1 MNWRPR
7 SWSAL
12 LFPMLLVAA
21 APGTAALP
29 PPIGDVMAGEFAL
42 QEGDLEAAARYYLLA
57 AQVSPDAGLAERATR
72 VAVLADQPAMAE
84 RALARWRTLA
94 PESLPMRAA
103 ALSLAMRQ
111 GEHER
116 AMDEVRELFAAQG
129 DDGFQAMLAVL
140 SQARGDEAV
149 VARGVARSIHQ
160 EALLPQTL
168 SAWLQF
174 AGLARR
180 LDDRPLSDQLVEAGL
195 ARFPDDPRARLLR
208 ASRLRE
214 TGDEAAARDA
224 LLALGAAD
232 DLPEDLRRPTAGELA
247 RLGAYREAAAL
258 LATAP
263 QDDGSYGQR
272 AAWLVAAEDPAGL
285 LALYR
290 EVEALAASPSPS
302 RRLLL
307 GHLAE
312 ALERW
317 SDAERWYAGIPRG
330 AGHDLAMLRRAR
342 ALDQLDRADD
352 ALDLLHELQADESA
366 DGERQRD
373 SYLFESELLERRQR
387 RDEALTAI
395 DKGLKVFED
404 DPVML
409 YARAMLH
416 ERGDRVDAA
425 LADLR
430 RIIDENP
437 EDAQALNAY
446 GYTLADRTGR
456 FAEALPY
463 IERAYALEPESAPV
477 IDSLG
482 WVNFN
487 LGRTERALELLQRA
501 WARLKDPEIAAHL
514 GEVLWSSGRHE
525 EARTVWL
532 AGAEIDADNPALR
545 RAMEKFKP

>member
-7 SWSAL
+7 SFFAAL
-12 LFPMLLVAA
+12 TLLLACA
-21 APGTAALP
+21 GPAAALP

-42 QEGDLEAAARYYLLA
+42 QQGDLQAASRYYLLA
-57 AQVSPDAGLAERATR
+57 AQVSPDASVAERATR
-72 VAVLADQPAMAE
+72 VAVLADEPALAA
-84 RALARWRTLA
+84 RALARWRALA

-111 GEHER
+111 GDHDL
-116 AMDEVRELFAAQG
+116 AMEEVQELLAAPG
-129 DDGFQAMLAVL
+129 EEGFQALLAVL

-149 VARGVARSIHQ
+149 IARAVARSIHRQ
-160 EALLPQTL
+160 ALLPPTL

-180 LDDRPLSDQLVEAGL
+180 LDDRPLSDEVVEDGL

-214 TGDEAAARDA
+214 AGDAAAARDA
-224 LLALGAAD
+224 LLALRDAP
-232 DLPEDLRRPTAGELA
+232 DLPDDLRRPAAGELA
-247 RLGAYREAAAL
+247 RLGDYREAAAM

-272 AAWLVAAEDPAGL
+272 AAWLVAAEDREGL

-290 EVEALAASPSPS
+290 EVEALAAAPSPS

-317 SDAERWYAGIPRG
+317 DEAERWYAGIPRG

-342 ALDQLDRADD
+342 ALDQMDRTPE
-352 ALDLLHELQADESA
+352 ALDVLHELQADESA

-373 SYLFESELLERRQR
+373 SYLFESEMLERRDR
-387 RDEALTAI
+387 LDDALAAI
-395 DKGLKVFED
+395 AKGLAVFED

-416 ERGDRVDAA
+416 ERNDRVDAA

-446 GYTLADRTGR
+446 GYTLSDRAGRHAD
-456 FAEALPY
+456 ALPY

-482 WVNFN
+482 WVNFH
-487 LGRTERALELLQRA
+487 LGHTERALELLQQA
-501 WARLKDPEIAAHL
+501 WARQKDPEIAAHL
-514 GEVLWSSGRHE
+514 GEALWTSGRRD
-525 EARTVWL
+525 EARAIWR
-532 AGAEIDADNPALR
+532 AGAEMDADNPALR
-545 RAMEKFKP
+545 RTMEKFDP

>member
-1 MNWRPR
+1 MNWRPY
-7 SWSAL
+7 S
-12 LFPMLLVAA
+12 LFASLILLVGASAGPAA
-21 APGTAALP
+21 ALS

-42 QEGDLEAAARYYLLA
+42 QQGDLPAAARYYLLA
-57 AQVSPDAGLAERATR
+57 AQVSPDASVAERATR

-84 RALARWRTLA
+84 RALTRWRTLA

-116 AMDEVRELFAAQG
+116 AMDEVRDLVAARG
-129 DDGFQAMLAVL
+129 DDGFQALLAVL
-140 SQARGDEAV
+140 SQARGNEAV
-149 VARGVARSIHQ
+149 IARGVARGIHQ
-160 EALLPQTL
+160 EQLLPPTL

-180 LDDRPLSDQLVEAGL
+180 LGDRPLSDEVIEAGL

-214 TGDEAAARDA
+214 AGDAEGAREALRALRD
-224 LLALGAAD
+224 AD
-232 DLPEDLRRPTAGELA
+232 DLPADLRRPTAGELA
-247 RLGAYREAAAL
+247 HLGDYREAAAL

-272 AAWLVAAEDPAGL
+272 AAWLVAAEDCDGL

-290 EVEALAASPSPS
+290 EVEALAAAPSPS

-307 GHLAE
+307 GYLAE

-317 SDAERWYAGIPRG
+317 GEAERWYAGVARG

-342 ALDQLDRADD
+342 ALDRMDRAQD
-352 ALDLLHELQADESA
+352 ALDVLHELQADESA

-373 SYLFESELLERRQR
+373 SYLFESEMLERRDR
-387 RDEALTAI
+387 VDDALAAI
-395 DKGLKVFED
+395 GKGLAVFED

-416 ERGDRVDAA
+416 ERSDRVDAA

-456 FAEALPY
+456 HAEALPY

-482 WVNFN
+482 WVNFH
-487 LGRTERALELLQRA
+487 LGRTERALELLQLA

-514 GEVLWSSGRHE
+514 GEALWSSGRRD
-525 EARTVWL
+525 EARAVWR
-532 AGAEIDADNPALR
+532 AGAELDADNPALR
-545 RAMEKFKP
+545 RAMEKFEP

>member
-1 MNWRPR
+1 MNCRRRPR
-7 SWSAL
+7 FAPLVLLLAL
-12 LFPMLLVAA
+12 AGPAA
-21 APGTAALP
+21 AAVP

-42 QEGDLEAAARYYLLA
+42 QQGDLTAAARYYLLA
-57 AQVSPDAGLAERATR
+57 AQVSPDAAVAERATR
-72 VAVLADQPAMAE
+72 VAVLADQPAMAQ
-84 RALARWRTLA
+84 RALARWRALA

-103 ALSLAMRQ
+103 ALSLALRQ
-111 GEHER
+111 GEQEQ
-116 AMDEVRELFAAQG
+116 AMDEVRELFAAPG
-129 DDGFQAMLAVL
+129 LDGFQAALTVL

-149 VARGVARSIHQ
+149 IARAVARGIHG
-160 EALLPQTL
+160 EKLLPGTL

-174 AGLARR
+174 AGVARR
-180 LDDRPLSDQLVEAGL
+180 LDDRPLSDEVVEAGL

-214 TGDEAAARDA
+214 AGDEAGARQA
-224 LLALGAAD
+224 LRDLHKAD
-232 DLPEDLRRPTAGELA
+232 DLPDDLRLPAAGELA
-247 RLGAYREAAAL
+247 RLGEFSEAAAL

-263 QDDGSYGQR
+263 QDDSTYGQR
-272 AAWLVAAEDPAGL
+272 AAWLVAADDRAGL
-285 LALYR
+285 LTLYR
-290 EVEALAASPSPS
+290 EVVALAAAPSPA

-317 SDAERWYAGIPRG
+317 DEAEGWYAGVVRG

-342 ALDQLDRADD
+342 TLDQLDRMPE

-373 SYLFESELLERRQR
+373 SYLFESEMLERRDR
-387 RDEALTAI
+387 PDDALAAI

-416 ERGDRVDAA
+416 DRSNRVDAA

-430 RIIDENP
+430 RIIDEDP

-446 GYTLADRTGR
+446 GYTLSDRAGRHAD
-456 FAEALPY
+456 ALPY

-482 WVNFN
+482 WVNYH
-487 LGRTERALELLQRA
+487 LGRPERALELLQRA
-501 WARLKDPEIAAHL
+501 WERLKDPEIAAHL
-514 GEVLWSSGRHE
+514 GEVLWTAGRHD
-525 EARTVWL
+525 EARAVWR

-545 RAMEKFKP
+545 RTMEKFEP